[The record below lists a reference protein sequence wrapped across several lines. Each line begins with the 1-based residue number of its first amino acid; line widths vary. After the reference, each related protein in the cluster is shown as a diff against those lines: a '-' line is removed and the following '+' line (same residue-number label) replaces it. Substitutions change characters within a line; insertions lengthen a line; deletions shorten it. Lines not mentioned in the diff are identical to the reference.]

1 MNFLGCPYPILKTP
15 RGLLATQGGLNQI
28 KSDLL
33 VLLMTNP
40 GERVML
46 PEFGTPLRTLMF
58 EPNDAVI
65 IQQARQIII
74 DSVSRWEPRITVSD
88 ISVSLL
94 PSSQMVTGDDAESA
108 SHVLFVSISFYDP
121 NLINQ
126 VQELKL
132 QLPLGN

>member
-74 DSVSRWEPRITVSD
+74 DSVSQWEPRITVSD